1 MKYIILILLTLL
13 TGSISAQT
21 GEIEMADVMFENGK
35 IYVVITVL
43 CTVFIGLVI
52 YTIIIDRRLSRFEKE
67 INEK

>member
-1 MKYIILILLTLL
+1 MKYIILILLTLV

>member
-1 MKYIILILLTLL
+1 MLTLV

-52 YTIIIDRRLSRFEKE
+52 YTIMIDRRLSRFEKE

>member
-1 MKYIILILLTLL
+1 MKYIILILLTLV

-52 YTIIIDRRLSRFEKE
+52 YTIMIDRRLSRFEKE

>member
-52 YTIIIDRRLSRFEKE
+52 YTIMIDRRLSRFEKE

>member
-1 MKYIILILLTLL
+1 MLTLL

-52 YTIIIDRRLSRFEKE
+52 YTIMIDRRLSRFEKE